1 MCVCVCVCVYVCV
14 CVFVCVCV
22 YFCYLPLLIVNSF
35 PLLIVD
41 ICLIQITRKFRDEMS
56 PKHGLLRGREFE
68 MKGM

>member
-1 MCVCVCVCVYVCV
+1 MCVYL
-14 CVFVCVCV
+14 
-22 YFCYLPLLIVNSF
+22 CYLPLLIVNSF